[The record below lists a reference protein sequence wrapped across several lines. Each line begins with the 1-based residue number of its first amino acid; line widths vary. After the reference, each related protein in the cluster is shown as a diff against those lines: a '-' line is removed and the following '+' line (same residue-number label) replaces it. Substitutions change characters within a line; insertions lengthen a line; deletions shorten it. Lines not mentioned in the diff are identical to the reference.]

1 MRISRICAVTA
12 LAGLLAVLC
21 LAPVASQEQDAGPT
35 GPSPYD
41 VVEGWHK
48 PFAKQGFAHGGNS
61 GLFVESRSEI
71 NADTPVIVVGQ
82 NGLKDQARVK
92 VIIAA
97 AGAAPAAPTSQG

>member
-1 MRISRICAVTA
+1 MFVNVRIVVDTHLS
-12 LAGLLAVLC
+12 AVLIPKE
-21 LAPVASQEQDAGPT
+21 AVV
-35 GPSPYD
+35 YD
-41 VVEGWHK
+41 GSERYVFVVVDSTAQRIQLDVGYE
-48 PFAKQGFAHGGNS
+48 N

-92 VIIAA
+92 VISAA